1 MGDRHDYVAL
11 EWVKGEIAETLK
23 QARQA
28 LESYVENP
36 QDPTRMGFCLAYIHQ
51 VRGTLQMVE
60 FYGAALLAEEM
71 EYLAQALIDA
81 TVSSQSEALEV
92 LMQAILQLPAYLE
105 RIQSARRDLPL
116 VVLPLLNDLRTARGE
131 KLLSETSLF
140 SPDLSQSSPVLPVDA
155 LARLRTAELPAL
167 LRKLRQML
175 QVALVGVI
183 RNQDLP
189 TNLGYLA
196 RVFARLESLCK
207 DAPLGRL
214 WVIASAMIEGLAN
227 GSIAN
232 GTSVRNL
239 LRQVDREFKRLVD
252 QGADAMNQPAPD
264 ELIKNLLFYVAKAS
278 DQSPR
283 VRAVKDEYRLD
294 DALPGAALVDEER
307 ARLAGPDRDA
317 MRSVVGA
324 LCEELVRVKDSL
336 DLFVRSDRSGVSE
349 LGGLLAPLKQIAD
362 TLAVLGFG
370 QPRKVILDQIEVVSA
385 LAHGQRQPNDATL
398 MDVAGALL
406 YVEATLAGMVGPSE
420 EPGNEENVLPTT
432 DVEQIHQVVIKE
444 ARNGLEL
451 AKDAIIEF
459 IASQWNHEHLARVP
473 ELLTQVRGGLAM
485 ISQERAAKLLENCN
499 RYIQEQL
506 LVRQAVPDWH
516 SLDTLADAITSVEY
530 YLERLSEDHNTQG
543 DMILDVAEES
553 LDSLGYSLK
562 PRPSILD
569 AEPEAH
575 APAPLDNPLDEIDV
589 LAAQP
594 LAEPSEAVPVDEVP
608 ELAAPVEIADS
619 FEPANFDVAPLEEP
633 AFEQPAE
640 LAATE
645 ELAPVDEPVLDLADL
660 DTPPPVADT
669 GESFTFESLEPV
681 VEPAAGEQPTL
692 PADFD
697 LPAELEV
704 QPAGEAETSF
714 TFEPLELDSG
724 LPATE
729 PRVEPGAWTLDEV
742 TPLAASAELPGAT
755 LEPES
760 LSWDIELEPAA
771 PITDTTLADDGWS
784 LDDSHKADSI
794 EFSLETLE
802 EAPAQPLADEL
813 SWSLDDAAPL
823 AEAPRFDEPVQAQ
836 PAASEPSWEP
846 LDLSATSSEAAATPE
861 LLEDFASLPT
871 LETTPAPVDELTWD
885 MESLTPA
892 GDKPAEEDW
901 FSIDLSQPTAE
912 SPAPSLEL
920 DESFASLEALEP
932 ARLESLDDLS
942 LDAQPATDEPAT
954 AETSLVSDDN
964 WTLGELS
971 EPTALDAGVDFSLDA
986 PLELEALEPLVEP
999 QAPAVQAE
1007 AWSDENIAELDLPE
1021 VELPSPPAEPEP
1033 VAEAP
1038 AKPLSLAEVM
1048 AAPVSAINPPAQ
1060 DVPPSLLPPPADE
1073 EPIDEELR
1081 EVFIEEAGEVL
1092 ETIGEHLPTWL
1103 ANTDDRE
1110 SLTEIRRAFHTL
1122 KGSGRMVRALVI
1134 GELAWSIENLLNRVL
1149 DRSIAASPAVLQVV
1163 QDVVALMPELV
1174 EEYAA
1179 SAQRQ
1184 RDDVDRLA
1192 ATAHVLAKGQPVP
1205 PPDGGLPESA
1215 AQVEDITPE
1224 LAEVEEIAAQAAN
1237 EGLDESLDPQLLE
1250 IFRNEAEAHLETLV
1264 GFLADCAQQLPQ
1276 PVTDDLQR
1284 ALHTLKGSAH
1294 MAGILPIAE
1303 IATPLERLVKEFKT
1317 NLLQVDLREAEL
1329 LHAAEGLFRTGLD
1342 QLVEGRPLAP
1352 IDGSTELLARI
1363 AQVHQERLEAA
1374 EAKRRG
1380 ESGEGSGSDPQLIG
1394 MFLAEGMDILLDAE
1408 DLLRRWREHP
1418 QERQELGALYDEL
1431 ETLSRGAQMAELP
1444 QMAELADAL
1453 LAVYGAVRQG
1463 RLETGE
1469 AFFSAAETAHEAL
1482 IGMMDQVAA
1491 ALQVSAHPE
1500 QVEALH
1506 RLLDAPAP
1514 AAQGELSEDAQDGSE
1529 VEFVDLENLT
1539 AEDFP
1544 AEDEEF
1550 LLDSRPVDDD
1560 NLPDGLSWSPRN
1572 DNDGAPRGAADDDD
1586 DEVITAETPHA
1597 HPAAPQPP
1605 RALDE
1610 EMVAIF
1616 LEEAVDILDNAGQAL
1631 DQWLASPEGLA
1642 ALSTLQRDLHTLK
1655 GGARM
1660 AEIREIGDLSH
1671 ELESLYEGLLDHR
1684 FQHSQPLGELLRTC
1698 HDRLATQLDQL
1709 QAGQALTD
1717 PADLVQT
1724 IRTFRQN
1731 PAAGLSAPQALV
1743 APAQQELDAEDLD
1756 SAADCAVEQ
1765 PQTSAGELE
1774 LELPSEA
1781 APQAE
1786 VAAEPEAA
1794 DLESGDLDSPD
1805 LAAATEQDSDPE
1817 VAAEAEPEAA
1827 APAADLQSSLAETET
1842 ESETEVSAALPAE
1855 PDAIEPDVPAAEAAG
1870 VQDIDFELGEDRD
1883 QELVEIFL
1891 EEGFDILESSSGA
1904 LHRWMANPD
1913 NSVELEALQRDLH
1926 TLKGG
1931 ARMAEIRPIG
1941 DLAHELE
1948 FLYEGLCGGRLRASP
1963 TLFELLQRCHDR
1975 LAEMLEAVQQH
1986 RRVPGGESLIDAI
1999 HRFRANPEEQ
2009 LSIPSSVS
2017 LHAISPAHAVP
2028 EGPEADILDIFLEE
2042 ADDLLEGMEQALGRW
2057 DAERENGALD
2067 ELLRILH
2074 TLKGGARLA
2083 GQTSLGDLAHD
2094 LEQHLGE
2101 AQQQG
2106 APWPESLLL
2115 DVQSGFEGLQAE
2127 VDQLRLHLG
2136 EVESAESQ
2144 LEESSDEE
2152 PLAEPPAP
2160 ANLPV
2165 LPEAIMAA
2173 AVPQRLDAPVVL
2185 PFVRRAQEAAQEAAA
2200 RRAPQELVKVPAQL
2214 LEGLVNLAGETS
2226 IFRGRVEQQVSDVG
2240 STLGEMDATIE
2251 RVRDQL
2257 RRLDT
2262 ETQAQILSRHQA
2274 DAERAGYED
2283 FDPLEMD
2290 RYSQLQQLSRAL
2302 FESASDLFDL
2312 KETLAAKNRD
2322 AETLLLQQAR
2332 VNTELQEGLMRTRM
2346 VPFDRLV
2353 PRLRRIVRQ
2362 VASELGKQV
2371 EFVVS
2376 NAEGE
2381 MDRTVLERIVAPL
2394 EHMLRNAVDHGIES
2408 GEARRIAGKPEQGTI
2423 RLTLGR
2429 EGGDILLTLADDG
2442 AGIRLEAVR
2451 RKAIERGLMTDNS
2464 ELNDHEVLQ
2473 FILEAGFST
2482 AEKVTQ
2488 ISGRG
2493 VGMDVVNSEVKQLGG
2508 SMSIQSGVGEG
2519 TRFDIRLPFTVSV
2532 NRALMVLSGE
2542 DLYALPL
2549 NTIEGIV
2556 RVSPYELEALYEQ
2569 AAADESGAAPSF
2581 EYAGQSYELKYLGDL
2596 LNNGQ
2601 HPKLVGQS
2609 LPLPVILV
2617 RSADHAVAVQ
2627 VDALAGSREIVVKS
2641 LGAQFA
2647 GVSGISG
2654 ATILGDG
2661 RVVVILDLLAT
2672 IRVLHAQLIQHAPRR
2687 QLAGPSVAEI
2697 EHQRPTLV
2705 MVVDDSVT
2713 VRKVTSR
2720 LLERNGMNVL
2730 TAKDGVDAIA
2740 QLQDH
2745 KPDIMLLDI
2754 EMPRMDGFEVATLVR
2769 HDEQLKDLP
2778 IIMITS
2784 RTGEKHRDRA
2794 LAIGVNQYLG
2804 KPYQESELLETI
2816 HKLVK
2821 AHV

>member
-36 QDPTRMGFCLAYIHQ
+36 QDPTRIGFCLAYIHQ

-71 EYLAQALIDA
+71 EHLTQALIDQRV
-81 TVSSQSEALEV
+81 TSQGEALEV
-92 LMQAILQLPAYLE
+92 LMQAILQLPVYLD
-105 RIQSARRDLPL
+105 RIQSARRDLPM

-140 SPDLSQSSPVLPVDA
+140 APDLSRSASALPVDA
-155 LARLRTAELPAL
+155 LARLRTAEFPAL

-189 TNLGYLA
+189 TNLGYMA

-214 WVIASAMIEGLAN
+214 WVIASAIVEGLAN

-232 GTSVRNL
+232 GTSMRNL

-278 DQSPR
+278 GQSPR

-294 DALPGAALVDEER
+294 DALPGEAVVDEER

-336 DLFVRSDRSGVSE
+336 DLFVRSDRSVVGE
-349 LGGLLAPLKQIAD
+349 LESLLAPLKQIAD

-370 QPRKVILDQIEVVSA
+370 QPRKVILDQIEVVGA
-385 LAHGQRQPNDATL
+385 LARGQRKPDDATL

-420 EPGNEENVLPTT
+420 APGSEESRLPTT

-485 ISQERAAKLLENCN
+485 ISQERAARLLEACN

-516 SLDTLADAITSVEY
+516 SLDTLADAMTGVEY
-530 YLERLSEDHNTQG
+530 YLERLSEDQGTQS
-543 DMILDVAEES
+543 DLILDVAEES
-553 LDSLGYSLK
+553 LESLGYSLK

-569 AEPEAH
+569 AVEPP

-589 LAAQP
+589 LASAALSAELVVEAALPEAPRAELAEALPGVPVEDFSALPMPDEPSPGETPAPADP
-594 LAEPSEAVPVDEVP
+594 LVDLGVWQLDEREPITTPEPSEPVWELDSVAEPVASEENLWDTLDLGSAPGQP
-608 ELAAPVEIADS
+608 EDPSET
-619 FEPANFDVAPLEEP
+619 
-633 AFEQPAE
+633 PAE
-640 LAATE
+640 TASA
-645 ELAPVDEPVLDLADL
+645 EPGWL
-660 DTPPPVADT
+660 
-669 GESFTFESLEPV
+669 LEPV
-681 VEPAAGEQPTL
+681 GET
-692 PADFD
+692 A
-697 LPAELEV
+697 
-704 QPAGEAETSF
+704 
-714 TFEPLELDSG
+714 
-724 LPATE
+724 PATE
-729 PRVEPGAWTLDEV
+729 ST
-742 TPLAASAELPGAT
+742 ASAPADALN
-755 LEPES
+755 
-760 LSWDIELEPAA
+760 WDIELPAA
-771 PITDTTLADDGWS
+771 
-784 LDDSHKADSI
+784 
-794 EFSLETLE
+794 E
-802 EAPAQPLADEL
+802 QP
-813 SWSLDDAAPL
+813 
-823 AEAPRFDEPVQAQ
+823 
-836 PAASEPSWEP
+836 
-846 LDLSATSSEAAATPE
+846 
-861 LLEDFASLPT
+861 
-871 LETTPAPVDELTWD
+871 
-885 MESLTPA
+885 
-892 GDKPAEEDW
+892 
-901 FSIDLSQPTAE
+901 
-912 SPAPSLEL
+912 
-920 DESFASLEALEP
+920 
-932 ARLESLDDLS
+932 
-942 LDAQPATDEPAT
+942 
-954 AETSLVSDDN
+954 LVSDDN

-971 EPTALDAGVDFSLDA
+971 EAPAVAEGVDLSLDAPLALDELPGSVEPVAPADALSWDLELPAAEQPLVSDDNWTLGELSETPAVAEGVDLSLDAPLALDELPGSVEPVAPADALSWDLELPAAEQPLVSDDNWTLGESSETPAVAEGVDFSLDA
-986 PLELEALEPLVEP
+986 PLELESLTLEGADEPLASVED
-999 QAPAVQAE
+999 
-1007 AWSDENIAELDLPE
+1007 WSELDIADLDLPE
-1021 VELPSPPAEPEP
+1021 IELPSPPLVVEP
-1033 VAEAP
+1033 VGETLE
-1038 AKPLSLAEVM
+1038 KPLSLAEVM
-1048 AAPVSAINPPAQ
+1048 AAPTQAINPPAQ

-1073 EPIDEELR
+1073 EPMDEELR

-1092 ETIGEHLPTWL
+1092 ETIGAHLPAWL
-1103 ANTDDRE
+1103 ADGDERDA
-1110 SLTEIRRAFHTL
+1110 LTEIRRAFHTL

-1149 DRSIAASPAVLQVV
+1149 DRSISATPAVQQVV

-1174 EEYAA
+1174 EEFAA
-1179 SAQRQ
+1179 NAQRQ

-1192 ATAHVLAKGQPVP
+1192 ATAHALAKGQPVP
-1205 PPDGGLPESA
+1205 PPRGGQPEAGAEGDRANVVPNGVEVDG
-1215 AQVEDITPE
+1215 
-1224 LAEVEEIAAQAAN
+1224 
-1237 EGLDESLDPQLLE
+1237 ESLDPQLLD
-1250 IFRNEAEAHLETLV
+1250 IFRNEAETHLETLV

-1303 IATPLERLVKEFKT
+1303 IATPLERLMKEFKT
-1317 NLLQVDLREAEL
+1317 NLLQIDLREAEL
-1329 LHAAEGLFRTGLD
+1329 LHGAERLFRVGLD
-1342 QLVEGRPLAP
+1342 QLLEGHPLAP

-1380 ESGEGSGSDPQLIG
+1380 ESGEGSDPKLIG
-1394 MFLAEGMDILLDAE
+1394 VFLAEGMDILLDAE

-1418 QERQELGALYDEL
+1418 QERQELGALHDEL

-1453 LAVYGAVRQG
+1453 LAVYGAVQQG
-1463 RLETGE
+1463 RLEVGE
-1469 AFFSAAETAHEAL
+1469 AFFSAAEDAHEAL

-1491 ALQVSAHPE
+1491 ALQVSPRAE
-1500 QVEALH
+1500 QVDALC
-1506 RLLDAPAP
+1506 RLLDSAPTEP
-1514 AAQGELSEDAQDGSE
+1514 EQD
-1529 VEFVDLENLT
+1529 FVDLESLT

-1544 AEDEEF
+1544 PEDEEF
-1550 LLDSRPVDDD
+1550 LLDTRPVAEDD
-1560 NLPDGLSWSPRN
+1560 LPDGLTWP
-1572 DNDGAPRGAADDDD
+1572 PRGENAEQARHADD
-1586 DEVITAETPHA
+1586 DEVITAADPRPH
-1597 HPAAPQPP
+1597 AAPQHPP
-1605 RALDE
+1605 QALDE

-1631 DQWLASPEGLA
+1631 EKWLQSPDALA

-1684 FQHSQPLGELLRTC
+1684 FQHSPALGDLLRTC

-1717 PADLVQT
+1717 PADLVQI

-1731 PAAGLSAPQALV
+1731 PSAGLSALLSQTP
-1743 APAQQELDAEDLD
+1743 LDAEAEQAPLEQ
-1756 SAADCAVEQ
+1756 AIELPADA
-1765 PQTSAGELE
+1765 ELE
-1774 LELPSEA
+1774 SDAESAE
-1781 APQAE
+1781 QA
-1786 VAAEPEAA
+1786 
-1794 DLESGDLDSPD
+1794 
-1805 LAAATEQDSDPE
+1805 
-1817 VAAEAEPEAA
+1817 
-1827 APAADLQSSLAETET
+1827 
-1842 ESETEVSAALPAE
+1842 SAALPE
-1855 PDAIEPDVPAAEAAG
+1855 IDLQSFLDKAEAGIDETPPAIVPEPVVDAG
-1870 VQDIDFELGEDRD
+1870 YELDDEHD

-1904 LHRWMANPD
+1904 LQRWMDNVD
-1913 NSVELEALQRDLH
+1913 NSLELEALQRDLH

-1963 TLFELLQRCHDR
+1963 GLFELLQRCHDR
-1975 LAEMLEAVQQH
+1975 LAEMLEAVQGH
-1986 RRVPGGESLIDAI
+1986 RRIPEGDSLIEAI
-1999 HRFRANPEEQ
+1999 RRFRANPDEQ

-2017 LHAISPAHAVP
+2017 LQALSAEPNLP

-2042 ADDLLEGMEQALGRW
+2042 ADDLLESMEQALGRW
-2057 DAERENGALD
+2057 DGERENGALD

-2083 GQTSLGDLAHD
+2083 GQSALGDLAHD
-2094 LEQHLGE
+2094 LEQHLSE

-2127 VDQLRLHLG
+2127 VDQLRQHLG
-2136 EVESAESQ
+2136 EAE
-2144 LEESSDEE
+2144 
-2152 PLAEPPAP
+2152 AP
-2160 ANLPV
+2160 AAPTPLQPEPQTLPAV
-2165 LPEAIMAA
+2165 LPDAIMAA
-2173 AVPQRLDAPVVL
+2173 VEAPRVEAPVVL

-2240 STLGEMDATIE
+2240 STLTEMEATIE

-2362 VASELGKQV
+2362 VANELGKQV

-2408 GEARRIAGKPEQGTI
+2408 GEARRLAGKPEVGTI

-2429 EGGDILLTLADDG
+2429 EGGDILLTLGDDG
-2442 AGIRLEAVR
+2442 GGIRLDAVR
-2451 RKAIERGLMTDNS
+2451 RKAIERGLMTDDS
-2464 ELNDHEVLQ
+2464 DLTDHEVLQ
-2473 FILEAGFST
+2473 FILEAGFTT
-2482 AEKVTQ
+2482 AEKITQ

-2493 VGMDVVNSEVKQLGG
+2493 VGMDVAASEVKQLGG
-2508 SMSIQSGVGEG
+2508 SISIHSTLGEG
-2519 TRFDIRLPFTVSV
+2519 THFNIRLPFTVSV

-2569 AAADESGAAPSF
+2569 AAAEGNAAPRF
-2581 EYAGQSYELKYLGDL
+2581 EYAGQGYELKYLGDL

-2647 GVSGISG
+2647 GVAGISG

-2672 IRVLHAQLIQHAPRR
+2672 IRVRHAHALQAQPRR
-2687 QLAGPSVAEI
+2687 QLAGPAVAEI

-2804 KPYQESELLETI
+2804 KPYQESELLESI
-2816 HKLVK
+2816 LSLVK
-2821 AHV
+2821 SHV